1 VTAGQVA
8 PANGEGVRRKPIFKV
23 APTLAELVQGPPPHN
38 LEAERSALAAAL
50 TSADAASLV
59 AAVPEGAWYM
69 TSHQVVAAAIA
80 ELDAEGHAVDAVTV
94 HDKLV
99 RSGTLD
105 AAGGPNTLVGLAAE
119 AITRDPT
126 RHVEIIREAYKLRE
140 VGKAG
145 ALALQAVYGYDL
157 RSAIGHL
164 NRALDST
171 ADEQVIGDLPAL
183 LETYLDMLVAREDG
197 KTDAVPTGWPD
208 VDELIGGLHPG
219 NLVTIGARTS
229 HGKTATACSLSLN
242 LAGAG
247 KRVLYVSLEMPWNEL
262 MDRWM
267 GNWAQVNT
275 RHLRKGQI
283 APAEWERISRALG
296 RLSEARIKPA
306 DAKTVTVP
314 EIRAEARAY
323 KADVVIVDY
332 LQLVRAV
339 GGRKNTNRE
348 NEVGEV
354 SRTLKGLGLTLGVPV
369 VALAQLNRGLE
380 ARAEKKPELYDLRDS
395 GQIEQDS
402 DVVIGAYRPSLHDDQ
417 ADPGD
422 LDLHVLKNR
431 HGELGVAHMTFQA
444 AWQAVVSQYR
454 PPNLRSTA

>member
-1 VTAGQVA
+1 MTVEYA
-8 PANGEGVRRKPIFKV
+8 PAANGEGNHRRPAVKV
-23 APTLAELVQGPPPHN
+23 APTLTELVQGPPPHN
-38 LEAERSALAAAL
+38 IEAERAALGAALASPAAATL
-50 TSADAASLV
+50 I
-59 AAVPEGAWYM
+59 AAVPAGAWYLKA
-69 TSHQVVAAAIA
+69 HQIVAGAIA
-80 ELDAEGHAVDAVTV
+80 ELDAEGHPIDAVTV
-94 HDKLV
+94 LDKLT
-99 RSGTLD
+99 RAGTLGE
-105 AAGGPNTLVGLAAE
+105 AGGPSILVALSADVVTLNPA
-119 AITRDPT
+119 
-126 RHVEIIREAYKLRE
+126 RHIEIIRESYKLRE
-140 VGKAG
+140 IGKAG
-145 ALALQAVYGYDL
+145 ALALQAVYSYDL
-157 RSAIGHL
+157 HTAIGHL

-171 ADEQVIGDLPAL
+171 ADETTTGDVPAL

-197 KTDAVPTGWPD
+197 KTDGIPTGWPD

-219 NLVTIGARTS
+219 NLITVGARTS

-242 LAGAG
+242 LASAG
-247 KRVLYVSLEMPWNEL
+247 HRVLYVSLEMPWNEL

-283 APAEWERISRALG
+283 APVEWERISKALG
-296 RLSEARIKPA
+296 RLSDARIKPA
-306 DAKTVTVP
+306 DANTVTVP
-314 EIRAEARAY
+314 QIRAEARAY

-332 LQLVRAV
+332 LQLVRPV

-354 SRTLKGLGLTLGVPV
+354 SRTLKGMGLTLGIPV

-380 ARAEKKPELYDLRDS
+380 SRADKKPELYDLRDS

-454 PPNLRSTA
+454 PPDLRSTA